1 MAKCSQGT
9 SMNRSKRIPAITII
23 IIIIIIIINHYY
35 TTLATFEAKNYNSAK
50 EEVAG
55 WQGSTRNKYNETIT
69 TRLVKIVT
77 TIITISGIVV
87 MLHSNNHV
95 YQILMIES

>member
-9 SMNRSKRIPAITII
+9 SMNRSKRIPAIV

-35 TTLATFEAKNYNSAK
+35 TTLATFEAKNYNSAM

-55 WQGSTRNKYNETIT
+55 WQG
-69 TRLVKIVT
+69 L
-77 TIITISGIVV
+77 
-87 MLHSNNHV
+87 
-95 YQILMIES
+95 